1 VRRNGWFG
9 YRWRQILEMGQIP
22 AQAQVLKAQ
31 KTETGPTAP
40 FSPALL
46 QEVLPAIR
54 DTQPAVVLHL
64 IWRPRLDMMLPYA
77 HRQSVSEAVHT
88 VGGLVA
94 LDCIASGAM
103 WIDMAACGV
112 GVLIS
117 ALQKGWSG
125 SVMLNS
131 AAHERIEHTTSTS
144 FGCDLHKW
152 RQIMQTYESG
162 GHPHH
167 ATLPTDAPTPTLAVI
182 QDTQR
187 HGLGM
192 PCITL
197 ARLSG
202 FGMKL
207 QIAASVPWQCD
218 EGADY
223 RSFRI
228 GLMGLDKL
236 LDVDATVARLA
247 CALKIRSAL
256 KQQASLRQVIR
267 WHDMIGPSPFVAHA
281 DSTSATRKAPVILNP
296 AVDRFPPPATPYA
309 H

>member
-1 VRRNGWFG
+1 MRSVSDILKTTYGDQSAIVVPGSGSFGMEAVARQFSTGQQWLVRRNGWFG

-31 KTETGPTAP
+31 KIETGPTAP

-77 HRQSVSEAVHT
+77 HLQSVSEAVHT

-131 AAHERIEHTTSTS
+131 AAHERIEAH
-144 FGCDLHKW
+144 DQHQL
-152 RQIMQTYESG
+152 
-162 GHPHH
+162 
-167 ATLPTDAPTPTLAVI
+167 
-182 QDTQR
+182 
-187 HGLGM
+187 
-192 PCITL
+192 
-197 ARLSG
+197 RL
-202 FGMKL
+202 
-207 QIAASVPWQCD
+207 
-218 EGADY
+218 
-223 RSFRI
+223 
-228 GLMGLDKL
+228 
-236 LDVDATVARLA
+236 
-247 CALKIRSAL
+247 
-256 KQQASLRQVIR
+256 
-267 WHDMIGPSPFVAHA
+267 
-281 DSTSATRKAPVILNP
+281 
-296 AVDRFPPPATPYA
+296 
-309 H
+309 